1 MPPASLPTGSD
12 DSISTDEPAA
22 EDRPGLTEDA
32 DVSGWR
38 SGLAVGAGLVG
49 TAAGL
54 AFARRWVRKGL
65 SAPSSLPRAINA
77 ATRTLEVPGGRTN
90 YYVRD
95 GSGTPIV
102 LLHSF
107 NAAASP
113 FEMRPLFDRLADTTD
128 RPIYA
133 LDWLGFGRSA
143 REDRSYTPDVYHDQ
157 LFHFLDTVLDEPADV
172 VALSLGCEYA
182 ARATLQTAA
191 KVRRLTLIAPTGL
204 TTGRGPSAFG
214 RAGIALAAAS
224 GTFELLFYR
233 LARRSSLR
241 DFYERQV
248 FIDPA
253 AIPDDLV
260 NYAYV
265 TAHVLGAHHAPRRFI
280 DGTLFL
286 DNVADT
292 IYSRLY
298 RPTLLL
304 TPEDPAP
311 TVQRFDR
318 LPDVLEANERDL
330 THRFLP
336 GGLLPQWEDP
346 EPLFDALLE
355 WITA

>member
-1 MPPASLPTGSD
+1 MVSLSSLLSSSESFASD
-12 DSISTDEPAA
+12 DAPGETAAPERTD
-22 EDRPGLTEDA
+22 
-32 DVSGWR
+32 WR
-38 SGLAVGAGLVG
+38 TGLAVGAGLAG

-54 AFARRWVRKGL
+54 ALARRWVRRGL

-77 ATRTLEVPGGRTN
+77 ATRTLESPGGRTN

-95 GSGTPIV
+95 GTGTPIV

-113 FEMRPLFDRLADTTD
+113 FEMRPIFDRLADATD

-143 REDRSYTPDVYHDQ
+143 REDRTYTPDVYHDQ
-157 LFHFLDTVLDEPADV
+157 LFHFLDTVLDEPADLV
-172 VALSLGCEYA
+172 GLSLGCEYA
-182 ARATLQTAA
+182 ARAGLQAAA
-191 KVRRLTLIAPTGL
+191 KVRRLALIAPTGL
-204 TTGRGPSAFG
+204 TRGRGPSAFG
-214 RAGIALAAAS
+214 RAGIALAAAT

-248 FIDPA
+248 FIDPD

-286 DNVADT
+286 EDVADS

-318 LPDVLEANERDL
+318 LPDVLDANGRDL
-330 THRFLP
+330 THRALP
-336 GGLLPQWEDP
+336 GGLLPHWEDP
-346 EPLFDALLE
+346 EPFFHALME
-355 WITA
+355 WIDAR